1 MSNPA
6 REQAKSNPAR
16 DEAVAAQARASNPA
30 ASAFVAAS
38 AGSGKTKLL
47 TDRLLRLMLAG
58 EDPAGI
64 LCLTYTKA
72 AAAEMAIRLQTR
84 LGKWVTSDDAAL
96 DLELAALAVPGTD
109 ANRGK
114 ARALFADVLDLPG
127 GMRISTI
134 HAFCQSLLRR
144 FPLEAQLT
152 PHFRLIEETDA
163 NIALTEAREDMLAGA
178 HTPDRRSALNALA
191 GLTSADGFGQLVARL
206 QTDPARLRRVL
217 DAGIPTIAAAQA
229 RVLGA
234 TETTEAIIA
243 SAVNWQDER
252 AVREAFLV
260 LARDGSPAVRE
271 RATRAL
277 GWLALRAEDRA
288 EHYAAWHEEFFRADG
303 PRGAGALVNKK
314 LADSKPALMEA
325 MEREQSRLQAVDD
338 RLRAIDVARLSAAL
352 FTLAAP
358 VADAYANRKDREGLL
373 DYNDLIGRTS
383 SLLID
388 PGAAWVLYKLDGGLD
403 HLLLDEVQD
412 TAPAQWQIAGALT
425 ADFFTGLGARD
436 TPRTI
441 FAVGDRKQSIFSFQ
455 GADPESFETWR
466 ARLRQRAQHGDAQWE
481 DVELRVSFRSTTPV
495 LALVDHVF
503 ATHPAAAGVAEP
515 GTLRHLADRAGHA
528 GSVEL
533 WPLAPEPDPLPAE
546 PWQIP
551 DQYQTQK
558 SATQRLA
565 EGIADWIA
573 AQTDGSVQLQSQGR
587 PLTAGDVL
595 VLVRRRNAF
604 AEALVRALKIRK
616 IAVAGLDRMTLTA
629 QPAVADLMTLC
640 DALLLPADDLAIASV
655 LTGPLGGL
663 DDNDLIALAPS
674 RSGSLWDEL
683 RRRAPETERWQTA
696 HDLIAGLLARVDYVG
711 PHALLAEILGPLGG
725 RHRLLARLGPE
736 AAEPIDELLN
746 AALLFAANHPPSLQ
760 GFLHWLRQSGAQV
773 KREAEGAG
781 DAVRIMTVHSA
792 KGLQAPVVILPDTTS
807 LPPDD
812 GPLLWATDAQTGL
825 EVPLWA
831 PRKDLRCAVVNDLR
845 ADIAA
850 RRLAEHN
857 RLLYVALTRAEDR
870 LVVCGVQTRRPP
882 APECWYE
889 LVRTGFVSLAAT
901 ATPFPA
907 WDGEAL
913 SLTSPQIAPADNRR
927 AATTAADQPVLPAW
941 AGHAPHWHP
950 VAPVAEPALPS
961 PLAPSRPENAGLGPV
976 PEADSP
982 LTRRDAPGA
991 RFQRGHWVHS
1001 LLQHLPALPAP
1012 DRIPAA
1018 YRFLDRP
1025 GHGLSAEASNALVD
1039 EVMAVLDHPD
1049 LAPLFGPEGRAEVP
1063 LTGVV
1068 GTQVIGGLVDR
1079 LAVLPDRVLIADY
1092 KTNRRPPTS
1101 LASVPLLYLRQL
1113 AAYRA
1118 VLRLIYPD
1126 RPVHAALVWTA
1137 GPTVTVLPDAL
1148 LDRHSPAA

>member
-1 MSNPA
+1 M
-6 REQAKSNPAR
+6 SNPAR

-30 ASAFVAAS
+30 ASAFVAAA

-84 LGKWVTSDDAAL
+84 LGKWVTLDDIAL
-96 DLELAALAVPGTD
+96 DRELAALAVPGTD

-163 NIALTEAREDMLAGA
+163 TIALTEAREDMLAGA
-178 HTPDRRSALNALA
+178 HTPERRTALNALA

-217 DAGIPTIAAAQA
+217 DAGIPTITAAQA

-234 TETTEAIIA
+234 TETAEAIIA
-243 SAVNWQDER
+243 GAVNWQDER
-252 AVREAFLV
+252 AVREAFLI
-260 LARDGSPAVRE
+260 LARDGSPKVKERAVR
-271 RATRAL
+271 AL
-277 GWLALRAEDRA
+277 DWLALHAEDRA
-288 EHYAAWHEEFFRADG
+288 EHFTAWREEFLLTDG
-303 PRGAGALVNKK
+303 PRGMGALVNKK
-314 LADSKPALMEA
+314 LADTKPAVVEA
-325 MEREQSRLQAVDD
+325 MEREQSRLLSLDG

-425 ADFFTGLGARD
+425 ADFFTGSGARE
-436 TPRTI
+436 TPRTV

-455 GADPESFETWR
+455 GADPDSFETWR
-466 ARLRQRAQHGDAQWE
+466 ARLRQRAHHGDAQWE

-495 LALVDHVF
+495 LALVDQVF
-503 ATHPAAAGVAEP
+503 AAHPAANGVAEP
-515 GTLRHLADRAGHA
+515 GTLRHLADRAAHA

-533 WPLAPEPDPLPAE
+533 WPLTPEPEPLAAE

-551 DQYQTQK
+551 EHYQTQK
-558 SATQRLA
+558 SAIQRLA
-565 EGIADWIA
+565 EGIADWIK
-573 AQTDGSVQLQSQGR
+573 AQTDGSVLLHSQGR
-587 PLTAGDVL
+587 PLSAGDVL

-616 IAVAGLDRMTLTA
+616 IAVAGLDRMVLTA
-629 QPAVADLMTLC
+629 QPAVADLMNLC
-640 DALLLPADDLAIASV
+640 DALLLPADDLAVASV
-655 LTGPLGGL
+655 LTSPLGGL
-663 DDNDLIALAPS
+663 DDDDLIALAPG

-683 RRRAPETERWQTA
+683 RRRAPEDERWQDA

-812 GPLLWATDAQTGL
+812 GPLLWASDPVTGL
-825 EVPLWA
+825 EVPIWS
-831 PRKDLRCAVVNDLR
+831 PRKDLRCELVNDLR
-845 ADIAA
+845 ADISA

-870 LVVCGVQTRRPP
+870 LVVCGVQSRRQL
-882 APECWYE
+882 APDCWYE
-889 LVRTGFVSLAAT
+889 LVRTGFAALPAT
-901 ATPFPA
+901 AGPFTA
-907 WDGEAL
+907 WDGEVL
-913 SLTSPQIAPADNRR
+913 SLTSPQVAPPENRR
-927 AATTAADQPVLPAW
+927 AITSAADQSPLPGW
-941 AGHAPHWHP
+941 AGHAPHWQP
-950 VAPVAEPALPS
+950 APPAAEPALPS
-961 PLAPSRPENAGLGPV
+961 PLAPSRPENAGLGRV

-982 LTRRDAPGA
+982 LAWRDAAGS
-991 RFQRGHWVHS
+991 RFQRGQMVHS
-1001 LLQHLPALPAP
+1001 LLQHLPALPAA
-1012 DRIPAA
+1012 DRMAAA

-1025 GHGLSAEASNALVD
+1025 GHGLTAGERNALVD
-1039 EVMAVLDHPD
+1039 EVMAVLEHPE

-1068 GTQVIGGLVDR
+1068 GDQVIGGLVDR
-1079 LAVLPDRVLIADY
+1079 LAVLADRVLIADY
-1092 KTNRRPPTS
+1092 KTNRRPPAR
-1101 LASVPLLYLRQL
+1101 LEAVPLLYLRQL

-1126 RPVHAALVWTA
+1126 RPVQAALVWTA
-1137 GPTVTVLPDAL
+1137 GPTVTVLPDDL
-1148 LDRHSPAA
+1148 LDRHAPGIADGAAIAA

>member
-1 MSNPA
+1 M
-6 REQAKSNPAR
+6 SNPAR
-16 DEAVAAQARASNPA
+16 DEAVAAQARAANPA

-84 LGKWVTSDDAAL
+84 LGKWVTLDDAAL
-96 DLELAALAVPGTD
+96 DAELAALAVPGTA

-178 HTPDRRSALNALA
+178 HTPDRRAALTALA

-217 DAGIPTIAAAQA
+217 TAGIPAIAEAQA

-234 TETTEAIIA
+234 TETAEDIIA
-243 SAVNWQDER
+243 NAVNWQDER
-252 AVREAFLV
+252 IVRDAFRV

-271 RATRAL
+271 RAVRAL
-277 GWLALRAEDRA
+277 GWLSLPAADRA
-288 EHYAAWHEEFFRADG
+288 DHYAAWREEFFRADG
-303 PRGAGALVNKK
+303 PRGMGALVNKK
-314 LADSKPALMEA
+314 LADSQPALVDA
-325 MEREQSRLQAVDD
+325 MAQEQSRLEAVDD
-338 RLRAIDVARLSAAL
+338 RLRALDVARLSAAL

-425 ADFFTGLGARD
+425 ADFFTGSGARD
-436 TPRTI
+436 TPRTV

-466 ARLRQRAQHGDAQWE
+466 SRLRQRAQHGDARWE
-481 DVELRVSFRSTTPV
+481 DVELRVSFRSTAPV
-495 LALVDHVF
+495 LALVDQVF

-533 WPLAPEPDPLPAE
+533 WPLAPEPEPLPAA

-558 SATQRLA
+558 SAIQRLA
-565 EGIADWIA
+565 EAIADWIA
-573 AQTDGSVQLQSQGR
+573 AQTDGSVLLQSQGR

-655 LTGPLGGL
+655 LTSPLGGL
-663 DDNDLIALAPS
+663 DDNDLIALAPG
-674 RSGSLWDEL
+674 RNASLWDEL
-683 RRRAPETERWQTA
+683 RRRAPEQERWQDA
-696 HDLIAGLLARVDYVG
+696 HDLIAGLLARVDYVS
-711 PHALLAEILGPLGG
+711 PHALLVEILGPLGG

-812 GPLLWATDAQTGL
+812 GPLLWAEDAQTGL
-825 EVPLWA
+825 EIPLWS
-831 PRKDLRCAVVNDLR
+831 PRKDLRCAVVQDLR
-845 ADIAA
+845 AAIAA
-850 RRLAEHN
+850 RRLAEYN

-870 LVVCGVQTRRPP
+870 LVICGVQTRSAP
-882 APECWYE
+882 AAECWYE
-889 LVRTGFVSLAAT
+889 LVRTGFAALPAT
-901 ATPFPA
+901 ATTFTA
-907 WDGEAL
+907 WEGEAL
-913 SLTSPQIAPADNRR
+913 SLTSPQTAPPQTPR
-927 AATTAADQPVLPAW
+927 AAAAHADQPALPAW
-941 AGHAPHWHP
+941 AGRAPHWRP
-950 VAPVAEPALPS
+950 ATPAAEPALPS
-961 PLAPSRPENAGLGPV
+961 PLAPSRPENASLGPV

-982 LTRRDAPGA
+982 LTRRDAQGN

-1001 LLQHLPALPAP
+1001 LLQHLPALPPP

-1025 GHGLSAEASNALVD
+1025 GHGLSQAQTQALVD
-1039 EVMAVLDHPD
+1039 EVIAVLDHPD
-1049 LAPLFGPEGRAEVP
+1049 LAPLFGPDGRAEVP

-1092 KTNRRPPTS
+1092 KTNRRPPAS
-1101 LASVPLLYLRQL
+1101 LAAVPQLYLRQL

-1118 VLRLIYPD
+1118 VLRRIYPD

-1148 LDRHSPAA
+1148 LDRHSPPA